1 MLMKDSLVIST
12 DAGAQTKKGSFWSSL
27 GKHRISYLFISP
39 FYLLF
44 LVFGVFPILFSL
56 YLAFQSWTGL
66 GKMKFVGLAQFKY
79 LLTEPDFW
87 QATGNT
93 FIIWI
98 ISTIPMLFFALVI
111 AFLLNLP
118 LLKLR
123 GIYRTL
129 FFITNVTSIV
139 AVTIIFQSV
148 FNSNFGLLNYLF
160 SIFGIHSVKWLDNPV
175 TIKFVLATMVVWRWT
190 GYNAIIY
197 LAGLQRIPQTLY
209 EAATIDGANRIQM
222 FFRITIPLLRPI
234 ILFTVIMTTIGS
246 MQLFTEPQVLLGDSG
261 GVGGAGM
268 TLTLYMYNQAFIQS
282 QFGYASAVSWVMFI
296 IIGLF
301 SLLNWKLV
309 QRV

>member
-1 MLMKDSLVIST
+1 MKEALEVRTNVNIPMKKHSLWAEVW
-12 DAGAQTKKGSFWSSL
+12 KN
-27 GKHRISYLFISP
+27 RVSYLFISP
-39 FYLLF
+39 FYILF
-44 LVFGVFPILFSL
+44 LAFGLFPILFSL

-79 LLTEPDFW
+79 LVTEPTFW
-87 QATGNT
+87 QAVGNT
-93 FIIWI
+93 FIIWF

-118 LLKLR
+118 SLKFR

-129 FFITNVTSIV
+129 FFVTNVTSIV
-139 AVTIIFQSV
+139 AVAIIFQSI
-148 FNSNFGLLNYLF
+148 FNNSYGLLNYIL
-160 SIFGIHSVKWLDNPV
+160 SVFGLNSVHWLDNPILV
-175 TIKFVLATMVVWRWT
+175 KFVIASMVVWRFT

-197 LAGLQRIPQTLY
+197 LAGLQSISKTLY
-209 EAATIDGANRIQM
+209 EAATIDGANRIQT
-222 FFRITIPLLRPI
+222 FFNITIPLLRPV

-246 MQLFTEPQVLLGDSG
+246 MQLFTEPQVLLGNSG
-261 GVGGAGM
+261 GVGHAGM

-282 QFGYASAVSWVMFI
+282 QFGYASAVSWAMFI

-309 QRV
+309 QRF

>member
-1 MLMKDSLVIST
+1 MKESLVIST
-12 DAGAQTKKGSFWSSL
+12 EQTIRKNKESIWSSFW
-27 GKHRISYLFISP
+27 KHRISYLFISP
-39 FYLLF
+39 FYILF

-66 GKMKFVGLAQFKY
+66 GKMKFVGFAQFKY

-87 QATGNT
+87 HATGNT

-118 LLKLR
+118 LLKFR

-129 FFITNVTSIV
+129 FFLTNVTSIV
-139 AVTIIFQSV
+139 AVTIIFQSI
-148 FNSNFGLLNYLF
+148 FNSHYGLLNYLL
-160 SIFGIHSVKWLDNPV
+160 SLFGIDSVSWLDNPV
-175 TIKFVLATMVVWRWT
+175 TVKFVLASMVVWRWT

-197 LAGLQRIPQTLY
+197 LAGLQRIPSTLY

-246 MQLFTEPQVLLGDSG
+246 MQLFTEPQVLLGNTG
-261 GVGGAGM
+261 GVGNAGM

-282 QFGYASAVSWVMFI
+282 QFGYSAAVSWVMFI

-301 SLLNWKLV
+301 SLLNWKIV
-309 QRV
+309 QRGE